1 MGSSTNEPWS
11 CNDLC
16 ALVLILLVLILLCS
30 DEKLGCLIVGGNIGN
45 SSVLNSGTVLL
56 SVPCSL
62 VGSTLI
68 AAAWSSRCSSG
79 SSYYYVDSWFVQ

>member
-1 MGSSTNEPWS
+1 MVRV
-11 CNDLC
+11 L
-16 ALVLILLVLILLCS
+16 LVVNLGRAMTFVNFVLILLCS

-68 AAAWSSRCSSG
+68 ADGLVVSLFFG
-79 SSYYYVDSWFVQ
+79 FFVLLR